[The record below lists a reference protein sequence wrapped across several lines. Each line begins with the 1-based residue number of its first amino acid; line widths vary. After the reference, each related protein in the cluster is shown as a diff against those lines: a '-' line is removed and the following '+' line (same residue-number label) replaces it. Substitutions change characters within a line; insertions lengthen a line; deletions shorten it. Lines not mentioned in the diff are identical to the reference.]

1 MIADAHVHVGYYN
14 CRKSGSVEYY
24 SPRRV
29 IGVLNRCGTDE
40 FIVSSTSAQASP
52 VVGDLIEEAEEIKRQ
67 AGARAHIF
75 DWVTWRF
82 FQQDRKLVSCV
93 DGLYEG
99 IKLHEQESHWIEH
112 HYEDLLNVLDIAN
125 ERHLPVQFHCGP
137 DAHCSPSRLMGI
149 AQLYPNVRFNFA
161 HCRPMDEMAS
171 VIARCDN
178 VWTDTAYMALED
190 FEVLPQYNWRN
201 RLMFGT
207 DIPVWQ
213 GHEEIA
219 LTRRYR
225 DYVTAFARM
234 WPVEDSNDAFRMFLF
249 GTGRKTATSEA
260 LQINRKD
267 KLK

>member
-1 MIADAHVHVGYYN
+1 MIADAHVHVGWFN
-14 CRKSGSVEYY
+14 RLKKGGVAYY

-29 IGVLNRCGTDE
+29 IGILNRCGADE
-40 FIVSSTSAQASP
+40 FVVSSTSAQVSP
-52 VVGDLIEEAEEIKRQ
+52 VVGDLITEAEEIKRQ

-75 DWVTWRF
+75 DWVTWHL

-99 IKLHEQESHWIEH
+99 IKLHEQEGHWIEH

-137 DAHCSPSRLMGI
+137 DAHCSPIRLMGI
-149 AQLYPNVRFNFA
+149 AQSYPDVRFNFA
-161 HCRPMDEMAS
+161 HCRPMGEMAS
-171 VIARCDN
+171 VIAQCGN

-190 FEVLPQYNWRN
+190 FKALPQYNWHD
-201 RLMFGT
+201 RLMFGS

-213 GHEEIA
+213 AHEEIS

-225 DYVTAFARM
+225 DYMTAFARTGLAG
-234 WPVEDSNDAFRMFLF
+234 DSYAVFRAFLL
-249 GTGRKTATSEA
+249 GDGA
-260 LQINRKD
+260 
-267 KLK
+267 

>member
-1 MIADAHVHVGYYN
+1 MIADAHVHVGYYD

-52 VVGDLIEEAEEIKRQ
+52 VVGDLITEAEEIKRQ

-82 FQQDRKLVSCV
+82 SQQDRRLVSCV

-99 IKLHEQESHWIEH
+99 IKLHEQEGRWIEH
-112 HYEDLLNVLDIAN
+112 HYEDLLNVLDIAK

-137 DAHCSPSRLMGI
+137 DAYCSPIRLMGI
-149 AQLYPNVRFNFA
+149 ARLYPDVRFNFA
-161 HCRPMDEMAS
+161 HCRPMGEMAS
-171 VIARCDN
+171 VIAQCSN

-190 FEVLPQYNWRN
+190 FKALPQYDWHD
-201 RLMFGT
+201 RLMFGS

-213 GHEEIA
+213 AYENVS
-219 LTRRYR
+219 LPRRYQGVKMAFLQIGLAKES
-225 DYVTAFARM
+225 DTAFR
-234 WPVEDSNDAFRMFLF
+234 SFLH
-249 GTGRKTATSEA
+249 GV
-260 LQINRKD
+260 
-267 KLK
+267 

>member
-1 MIADAHVHVGYYN
+1 MLHDAHVHVGYFN
-14 CRKSGSVEYY
+14 CRKSGRVEYY

-29 IGVLNRCGTDE
+29 GGVLNRCGTDE

-52 VVGDLIEEAEEIKRQ
+52 TVKDLIREAEEIKRQ

-75 DWVTWRF
+75 DWVTWRL

-99 IKLHEQESHWIEH
+99 IKLHEQEGHWVEH
-112 HYEDLLNVLDIAN
+112 HFGDLLNVLDIAN

-137 DAHCSPSRLMGI
+137 DAHCSPNRLMGI
-149 AQLYPNVRFNFA
+149 AQLYPDVRFNFA

-171 VIARCDN
+171 VIAQCDN

-190 FEVLPQYNWRN
+190 FKALPQYDWHG

-207 DIPVWQ
+207 DIPVWKAY
-213 GHEEIA
+213 ENVS
-219 LTRRYR
+219 LPRRYQ
-225 DYVTAFARM
+225 DVQKAFLWTGLAKESDTAFR
-234 WPVEDSNDAFRMFLF
+234 SFLH
-249 GTGRKTATSEA
+249 GV
-260 LQINRKD
+260 
-267 KLK
+267 